1 MGVSAHGPGLGRPP
15 HAVSTRTAAV
25 RADRVRTTRRTSTS
39 PWKVGPTVTTVCHL
53 TAADSRQPKS
63 SRPRPATAYESGDEP
78 YQRGV
83 TASNTVALI
92 RTADG
97 SVRGG
102 LAVLLWL
109 DVFRPAGLAAA
120 ACPLPAV
127 LSGVPA
133 LLAYGVGVAGVQVR
147 SRPVGLA
154 AQEPCFEAGEGQE
167 SVDPE
172 QDYRCDDDVLP
183 PHCESP
189 LAGDVPAVLPEAVV
203 TMRAWAG

>member
-53 TAADSRQPKS
+53 TA
-63 SRPRPATAYESGDEP
+63 YESGDEP

-92 RTADG
+92 RIADG